1 MLAGPVLAA
10 ARRLVG
16 ARLVHDAPGRARRV
30 GRLVEVEAYDGP
42 DDRASHARF
51 GRTTRTEAMFGPP
64 GTAYVYLV
72 YGMHDCLN
80 IVTGPLD
87 EPSAVLVR
95 AIEPMEG
102 VEEMRASRLV
112 RALERRRAGATRRGA
127 SGRFAPPADI
137 PTARVASGPGLV
149 TAALGIDRSFS
160 GMDLLAPGSSLRL
173 EMAPPEGSQVI
184 VATARVGV
192 AYAGEPWASLPW
204 RLALDGHPS
213 VSRPAARSATRAATS
228 FRGTD

>member
-80 IVTGPLD
+80 IVTGPVD

-95 AIEPMEG
+95 AIEPVEG
-102 VEEMRASRLV
+102 VEEMRASRLE
-112 RALERRRAGATRRGA
+112 RARERRRADPTGRRA
-127 SGRFAPPADI
+127 SDRSAPLADI

-173 EMAPPEGSQVI
+173 EMVPPDGSELI
-184 VATARVGV
+184 VASARVGV

-213 VSRPAARSATRAATS
+213 VSWLVARSAKRVAMS
-228 FRGTD
+228 IPGTD